1 MLNISLHIVC
11 RRLATPGNTFLHRM
25 KTAIPEYLNF
35 TNGRPPARITT
46 FAAIAVV
53 QAASTKFF
61 DTKSKMEDTNHAIG
75 GSHTTGEIVPR
86 RIANFMSSAVSG
98 AFGMFDAH
106 RSSAAG
112 ALVTGSSMPVADR
125 MTWAESLTRTFEVSP
140 VRLIL
145 AIWSSVFLHWQHD
158 PRSLTNCCAHH

>member
-86 RIANFMSSAVSG
+86 SLANFMSSAVSG
-98 AFGMFDAH
+98 AFVMFDAH
-106 RSSAAG
+106 RSSAG
-112 ALVTGSSMPVADR
+112 ALVTVSSMPVADR

-140 VRLIL
+140 VRFIL
-145 AIWSSVFLHWQHD
+145 AIWSSVFLQHD
-158 PRSLTNCCAHH
+158 PRSLPT